1 MRKTKPKQ
9 IKPLKV
15 KRLPITF
22 AMRAKANLTAN
33 ANVRQ
38 KLLEVID
45 RMKELDNESGMVSW
59 TSPVAL
65 GESFYSKE
73 EIDEV
78 VMFFKKEGFP
88 TNVTDGEFRVFR

>member
-1 MRKTKPKQ
+1 MRKTKPKEV
-9 IKPLKV
+9 KPLKV

-38 KLLEVID
+38 KLLEVIN
-45 RMKELDNESGMVSW
+45 RMKELDNETGMVSW

-65 GESFYSKE
+65 GEPFYSKE

-88 TNVTDGEFRVFR
+88 TNVTEGEFRVFR